1 MMENSTKKINYGM
14 KSLVAWVVAIALV
27 FGVVIV
33 SKREAKAADPITYYD
48 PIAGENKTISEYTVI
63 TDTITDYTNVVD
75 YNGKDGYT
83 ISDGWYV
90 VNSDVTMSN
99 TLFTS
104 GDVNI
109 IVCDGASLTFG
120 EGLTIWIKGGTLTIY
135 GEKSPT
141 GKINIDNTKTGS
153 IYGFTS
159 GIYVPTTSTLNIN
172 GAVTK
177 VAGGYNSEAAIG
189 AGNYGAQGGTL
200 NINYGELTCR
210 EVNSGAISM
219 NLINMNGGVLNVN
232 GSSGST
238 ANAIKGNFTYNNGV
252 VEIKC
257 SDDKSFCA
265 FDSVPTIKGYP
276 SVRAGSNSDGTGSEI
291 ITKSSWDNAFIT
303 SKYIKIAECPSHEI
317 ESGECKY
324 CGVKAISSISLPDF
338 YPPRLNMTPQTSVT
352 FNQEGIKPAS
362 TRVIWYSYEPGPAY
376 KEITTYNETSIE
388 AGKQYRVEIGFQIE
402 PGYIIDP
409 NAKASLWGKNDAL
422 VRDNSGG
429 NGQIEVSSDTVKPF
443 SSEVILGDYDLTY
456 EYGDNIEIPVEAVVV
471 DDEIA
476 TADLPEITS
485 PDLTYTVSDNSV
497 AKLEADNTITAVG
510 VGTFNLNVEM
520 KAGGFYL
527 TSNATSEEITI
538 APKNIKGLADITIDG
553 EALDSVAVH
562 PYNGEN
568 WTPTVDVLYD
578 GKTLIEGTDFVF
590 VYPEDMKN
598 VGTKSCNII
607 YQGNYTG
614 SEAFDLEVGRN
625 YGVAVSPQKD
635 EAGNTGM
642 VWDSTSGNESQTG
655 LVSEM
660 EPVIYNASDGYYF
673 PEDYASGVSYTITK
687 EMATSASTS
696 SESGVKVIRVGFD
709 KITVSGEPEFM
720 TTVKLP
726 SATKKAERDATIIG
740 LDSEYDCGTS
750 NIIPMVKDSTGAL
763 NDKATFASSDST
775 VAAVDASTGKITT
788 KKPGK
793 FKVIAT
799 IVADDTH
806 LKTVVES
813 KEITVNAI
821 DISKSVQVS
830 VVGGNSREYDETEW
844 KPELTVKFKDSGKEL
859 ISGVDYKIVYPED
872 MISAGSKVIAVEFIG
887 IYKGTANVGV
897 TIEELVI
904 LPVFEMPEI
913 PYSLEGI
920 KGEND
925 YYTSEVV
932 FVAPAGYLISKS
944 PDGKFARAIS
954 FDRDV
959 LKSSIYLYQKDN
971 GTISEAIDIPDMLI
985 DISKPSLGELQDN
998 KTYYTSEYELNVS
1011 DDNLAAIY
1019 INGELVELTGNK
1031 MSIKLSANDGSE
1043 EYVIR
1048 VVDKAGN
1055 VTEMKVVVS
1064 EEWMFAKIIP
1074 INKPVNLRTNSSYKL
1089 GEGTWVVEGDSTTYQ
1104 GGSSFYVRKEG
1115 KYIFKEAQ

>member
-33 SKREAKAADPITYYD
+33 SKREVKAAVSVDYYD
-48 PIAGENKTISEYTVI
+48 PVEGIAKTASECTEI
-63 TDTITDYTNVVD
+63 TEAMFTD
-75 YNGKDGYT
+75 
-83 ISDGWYV
+83 SDCSLSTGWYV
-90 VNSDVTMSN
+90 INSSITASN
-99 TLFTS
+99 GLVTS
-104 GDVNI
+104 GDVNL
-109 IVCDGASLTFG
+109 IVADSGSITFS
-120 EGLTIWIKGGTLTIY
+120 KGKNISVSDGTLTIY
-135 GEKSPT
+135 GQ
-141 GKINIDNTKTGS
+141 NNLQS
-153 IYGFTS
+153 ITVQS
-159 GIYVPTTSTLNIN
+159 QES
-172 GAVTK
+172 
-177 VAGGYNSEAAIG
+177 GYNSGIHVSTGSTLIINGCNVTVQGGWNHQAAIG
-189 AGNYGAQGGTL
+189 AGGSDPNTYIGGNL
-200 NINYGELTCR
+200 IINYGTVVC
-210 EVNSGAISM
+210 SGFNASAISM
-219 NLINMNGGVLNVN
+219 SSTTINGGSLTANN
-232 GSSGST
+232 GSDT
-238 ANAIKGNFTYNNGV
+238 NASAHAIRGNFTYNGGDV
-252 VEIKC
+252 VVI
-257 SDDKSFCA
+257 SDTTSSTKKNLYA
-265 FDSVPTIKGYP
+265 FENTPTIGAAKLTVGENHLESDAI
-276 SVRAGSNSDGTGSEI
+276 SVLYSER
-291 ITKSSWDNAFIT
+291 TDSMFKTAQ
-303 SKYIKIAECPSHEI
+303 YVKISPCDSHEKDATTD
-317 ESGECKY
+317 ECKY
-324 CGVKAISSISLPDF
+324 CGWKYITNIEITGLN
-338 YPPRLNMTPQTSVT
+338 PPRYLMTPDGTAT
-352 FNQEGIKPAS
+352 CDAEGLVSSLINVK
-362 TRVIWYSYEPGPAY
+362 W
-376 KEITTYNETSIE
+376 
-388 AGKQYRVEIGFQIE
+388 YRVDDFSTEYTPATEFELGHPYQASMRFE
-402 PGYIIDP
+402 AESGYILDP
-409 NAKASLWGKNDAL
+409 LELHTKLWGYDVYFSNYLPYKSIDA
-422 VRDNSGG
+422 VIVYDKP
-429 NGQIEVSSDTVKPF
+429 VSYF

-471 DDEIA
+471 DDEIVA
-476 TADLPEITS
+476 ADLPEITS
-485 PDLTYTVSDNSV
+485 PELTYTVSDNSV

-510 VGTFNLNVEM
+510 VGTFTLNVEM
-520 KAGGFYL
+520 KAGSFYL

-538 APKNIKGLADITIDG
+538 APKNISGLTDITIDG
-553 EALDSVAVH
+553 NLVASYPGH
-562 PYNGEN
+562 PYNGEI
-568 WTPTVDVLYD
+568 WEPAIEVQFDGETLVEDVDY
-578 GKTLIEGTDFVF
+578 VF
-590 VYPEDMKN
+590 VCPEDMKN
-598 VGTKSCNII
+598 IGVKSCNII
-607 YQGNYTG
+607 YKGNYTG
-614 SEAFDLEVGRN
+614 SEAFDVEIIRDSV
-625 YGVAVSPQKD
+625 VSIVPQKD
-635 EAGNTGM
+635 TEGNTGM
-642 VWDSTSGNESQTG
+642 TIDPTGGLATQSGLEA
-655 LVSEM
+655 EM
-660 EPVIYNASDGYYF
+660 ADVIYTADDGYYF
-673 PEDYASGVSYTITK
+673 PEDYASNVTYTITK
-687 EMATSASTS
+687 ELATTVATSS
-696 SESGVKVIRVGFD
+696 SCGVSVERLSNKEILISGY
-709 KITVSGEPEFM
+709 PEYT

-726 SATKKAERDATIIG
+726 AATKILERDATIIG

-750 NIIPMVKDSTGAL
+750 NIIPMVKDATGAL
-763 NDKATFASSDST
+763 NDKSTFASSDSN
-775 VAAVDASTGKITT
+775 VAVVDASTGKITT

-799 IVADDTH
+799 IAADDTH

-830 VVGGNSREYDETEW
+830 VVGGNSREYDATEW

-998 KTYYTSEYELNVS
+998 KTYYVSEYELSVS

>member
-33 SKREAKAADPITYYD
+33 SKREVKAADPITYYD
-48 PIAGENKTISEYTVI
+48 PIAGENKTISDYTVI
-63 TDTITDYTNVVD
+63 TDTITDYTTVVD

-90 VNSDVTMSN
+90 VNSDVTVSDV
-99 TLFTS
+99 LFTS

-109 IVCDGASLTFG
+109 IVCDGASMTFA
-120 EGLTIWIKGGTLTIY
+120 ERQSIWIKSGTLTIY
-135 GEKSPT
+135 GQESET
-141 GKINIDNTKTGS
+141 GKITIMQTNQGS
-153 IYGFTS
+153 EKHGYS
-159 GIYVPTTSTLNIN
+159 SAIYVPTSCSLVIN
-172 GAVTK
+172 GAVTETS
-177 VAGGYNSEAAIG
+177 GGLNSEAAIG

-200 NINYGELTCR
+200 TINRGELIC
-210 EVNSGAISM
+210 SGSSSSAAISM
-219 NLINMNGGVLNVN
+219 TQINMNGGVLNAN
-232 GSSGST
+232 GNASK
-238 ANAIKGNFTYNNGV
+238 NAIRGNFTYSNGV

-257 SDDKSFCA
+257 QDTSSFYA
-265 FDSVPTIKGYP
+265 FDSAPTIQGYP

-291 ITKSSWDNAFIT
+291 IMKSTWDSSFVS
-303 SKYIKIAECPSHEI
+303 SKYIKIAECPSHDI

-352 FNQEGIKPAS
+352 FEQEGIKPAS
-362 TRVIWYSYEPGPAY
+362 TRVTWYSYEPGPAY

-388 AGKQYRVEIGFQIE
+388 AGKQYYVEIGFQIE

-409 NAKASLWGKNDAL
+409 NAKASLWGKNDVL

-476 TADLPEITS
+476 AADLPEITS
-485 PDLTYTVSDNSV
+485 PELTYTVSDNSV

-510 VGTFNLNVEM
+510 VGTFTLNVEM
-520 KAGGFYL
+520 KAGSFYL

-538 APKNIKGLADITIDG
+538 APKNISGLTDITIDG
-553 EALDSVAVH
+553 NLVASYPGH
-562 PYNGEN
+562 PYNGEI
-568 WTPTVDVLYD
+568 WEPAIEVQFDGETLVEDVDY
-578 GKTLIEGTDFVF
+578 VF
-590 VYPEDMKN
+590 VCPEDMKN
-598 VGTKSCNII
+598 IGVKSCNII
-607 YQGNYTG
+607 YKGNYTG
-614 SEAFDLEVGRN
+614 SDAFDIEVIRDS
-625 YGVAVSPQKD
+625 VVSILPQKD
-635 EAGNTGM
+635 SEGNTGM
-642 VWDSTSGNESQTG
+642 TIDPTGGLATQSGLEA
-655 LVSEM
+655 EM
-660 EPVIYNASDGYYF
+660 ADVIYTADDGYYF
-673 PEDYASGVSYTITK
+673 PEDYASNVTYTITK
-687 EMATSASTS
+687 ELATTVATSS
-696 SESGVKVIRVGFD
+696 SCGVSVERLSNKEILISGY
-709 KITVSGEPEFM
+709 PEYT

-726 SATKKAERDATIIG
+726 AATKILERDATIIG
-740 LDSEYDCGTS
+740 LDSEYDCGIG
-750 NIIPMVKDSTGAL
+750 NITPMVKDATGAL
-763 NDKATFASSDST
+763 NDKSTFASSDSN
-775 VAAVDASTGKITT
+775 VAVVDASTGKITT

-799 IVADDTH
+799 IAADDTH

-830 VVGGNSREYDETEW
+830 VVGGNSREYDATEW

-859 ISGVDYKIVYPED
+859 VSGVDYKIVYPED

-998 KTYYTSEYELNVS
+998 KTYYVSEYELSVS